1 MVWSHIPEVDGG
13 DATTPGRKIGVAVSP
28 AAIVVVLK
36 WKIQI
41 QKEPD
46 QIKLRDSCSL
56 HLDSSLCKSCMI

>member
-36 WKIQI
+36 WKII
-41 QKEPD
+41 IEKKSL
-46 QIKLRDSCSL
+46 INNILSCEAR
-56 HLDSSLCKSCMI
+56 

>member
-1 MVWSHIPEVDGG
+1 MTVYTCKGEMSGFFKVAWCGVVPEVDGG

-41 QKEPD
+41 EREPD
-46 QIKLRDSCSL
+46 L
-56 HLDSSLCKSCMI
+56 